1 MAIQNFISGGFYGK
15 LGATI
20 GQRWKNK
27 RTIKAYA
34 IPHNPRT
41 AKQQANRSLFGGFTA
56 VAQLGQQMNYNAPCF
71 TSESRTDWNQRMEQ
85 ASLLK
90 KANQSELNL
99 IPVYPN
105 GYTPAYTI
113 TNYSCTKKIS
123 DTEVQITIEG
133 TLPTAS
139 RKLSVLVGFYNETSQ
154 NYDME
159 LYSATTT
166 VGDTT
171 TFTIS
176 NTEADKFT
184 ETTHLYI
191 VSNDDADN
199 SNEMLFGQDLALVID
214 LPEEVAFDTS
224 VKSLEVAAV
233 TYNSDTARYVSQVTL
248 TLNQAWVDGDQTIT
262 NVALNGISAGKNH
275 AYTAAS
281 PTFKNNNGYFS
292 LVIPI
297 STTYPENVMA
307 FPAGSS
313 FTADSIR
320 VDAGEKIYVAS
331 SVNEALESTDLTR
344 KFKSTI
350 TAYSVTNGVATV
362 TMQNNLSNQTKPAG
376 GVSFYAVKAG
386 QWVTQTFELSGLN
399 SSRFTFRLSAQSGI
413 YEEAAPSGA
422 TIAVNFTETIKGV
435 TYEPYTTAAQSVT
448 EGSPTRN
455 FVLTSFEESG
465 DDTAF
470 VYHVPIYNAEDYYEE
485 LASGKFYKTLN
496 VFEDSVGEDWSVSAD
511 GSDNDN
517 IAVSIYIAQL
527 GYYGNVAGTFK
538 FSVTVNGVL
547 YQSDENSYGS
557 SDTSKTVFTINPE
570 SHTWDWS
577 DPQIQSK
584 ELTLNATFT
593 SVTGLTHDDFNLA
606 FGDASFITPNWN
618 GAYAS
623 GELADGTTFEDVN
636 LTTSTLFVIDGS
648 SYESTFVLEF
658 VVEENISDESIST
671 VSNITFPNVVTIP
684 VQDTS
689 ITAARELH
697 ILAGEIVP

>member
-41 AKQQANRSLFGGFTA
+41 EKQQANRSLFGGFTA

-113 TNYSCTKKIS
+113 TSYTYTKKIS
-123 DTEVQITIEG
+123 DTEVQITIAG
-133 TLPTAS
+133 TLPTTS
-139 RKLSVLVGFYNETSQ
+139 RKLSVLVGFYNETNQ

-199 SNEMLFGQDLALVID
+199 SNEMLFGQDLALVLD

-224 VKSLEVAAV
+224 VKSIEVAAV

-292 LVIPI
+292 LVVPI

-307 FPAGSS
+307 FPSGSS
-313 FTADSIR
+313 FTADSIK
-320 VDAGEKIYVAS
+320 VDAGDKIYIAS

-350 TAYSVTNGVATV
+350 TAYSVSNGVASV

-399 SSRFTFRLSAQSGI
+399 SSRFTFKLSAQSGI
-413 YEEAAPSGA
+413 NEEAAPSGA
-422 TIAVNFTETIKGV
+422 TITVNFTETIKGV
-435 TYEPYTTAAQSVT
+435 TYEPYTTTAQSVT

-455 FVLTSFEESG
+455 FVLTSIEETG
-465 DDTAF
+465 DDNSLR
-470 VYHVPIYNAEDYYEE
+470 YEIPLYNATDYYETF
-485 LASGKFYKTLN
+485 ASGKYYETLYPFSTQEGKEWD
-496 VFEDSVGEDWSVSAD
+496 VVAD
-511 GSDNDN
+511 GSNGDSIVVN
-517 IAVSIYIAQL
+517 IGIKQL
-527 GYYGNVAGTFK
+527 GYFGNVAGTFK
-538 FSVTVNGVL
+538 MSVTINGVL
-547 YQSDENSYGS
+547 YASDTNSYGS
-557 SDTSKTVFTINPE
+557 SDTSKTVFAINPE

-577 DPQIQSK
+577 DPQVQSK
-584 ELTLNATFT
+584 ELTLDATFT

-606 FGDASFITPNWN
+606 FGDAKLITPNWN

-623 GELADGTTFEDVN
+623 GELDDGTTFEGVD
-636 LTTSTLFVIDGS
+636 LTSSSTFVIDGS
-648 SYESTFVLEF
+648 DYESTFVLA
-658 VVEENISDESIST
+658 VLVEENISEKNIST
-671 VSNITFPNVVTIP
+671 VLNITLPNVVTIP